1 MEQKETDY
9 DSIYV
14 FSAEQQEEIKKIYQ
28 RYLLPEEK
36 RKRPQEEEEM
46 LAQLRKLDNSVTKA
60 GTIAALL
67 NGLCGAVL
75 HGAGTTLIQNETM
88 FALGTVIAMAGLA
101 IFLASYPVY
110 CFVAK
115 KQRRKVESQILILC
129 DELMK

>member
-14 FSAEQQEEIKKIYQ
+14 FSAEQQEEIKRIY
-28 RYLLPEEK
+28 RKYLPPDEK
-36 RKRPQEEEEM
+36 RKKPPEEEEK
-46 LAQLRKLDNSVTKA
+46 LTQLRKLDNSVTKA
-60 GTIAALL
+60 GTITALL

-75 HGAGTTLIQNETM
+75 HGAGTTLIRDETM
-88 FALGTVIAMAGLA
+88 FAPGTAIAMAGLA

-115 KQRRKVESQILILC
+115 KQRRRVESQILTLC